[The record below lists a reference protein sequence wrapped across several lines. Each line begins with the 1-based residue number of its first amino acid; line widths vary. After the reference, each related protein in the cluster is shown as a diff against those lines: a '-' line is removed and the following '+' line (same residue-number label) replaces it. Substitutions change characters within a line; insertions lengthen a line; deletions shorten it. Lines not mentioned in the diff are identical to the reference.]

1 MKRIAQFLA
10 ISSLCAAQAGC
21 DLFDPTETNNP
32 DVTEESVVGQPGSL
46 GRWVTGLERQAA
58 IVFDEAITTLEIGS
72 DNYDNTQ
79 TFFNQGFDRLL
90 INYTDDDVED
100 ILFSLSDLRETSV
113 YGREVIAAADP
124 DASDAQIA
132 ETYFFEGLAA
142 LYIGELF
149 VGAPNEG
156 EGPVVGPEVHLN
168 RAVSSF
174 QAALDLADEASYR
187 LALARAYYGLGDQAN
202 AVAAAEAVLSADPEF
217 VRFADFDPV
226 NDPASDIQDAIYDRG
241 SFDDLQPL
249 PRLDFLDPKYNVV
262 GTSDDPIAYLK
273 AEEAHLIL
281 IEARLADGDLSGAQ
295 DQMNELLDLVESRPL
310 DTFSDAA
317 EGRTQQAPGSR
328 PDSTNF
334 VVRASPDAPFRE
346 GLVLDRGPGSALVT
360 VPSVSGTSVTEERVD
375 EVDSVDDAVALL
387 YLLRQEI
394 FIAEGRRFSDLGLR
408 MPVHQNEVIANPNLE
423 DSDPATQA
431 FIPPFVQAISEEID
445 AFTIGDVDGDG
456 LIQVTILHD
465 LNEILSQNRT
475 SDAVVPFF

>member
-10 ISSLCAAQAGC
+10 ISSLCVAQAGC
-21 DLFDPTETNNP
+21 DLFDPTKTENP
-32 DVTEESVVGQPGSL
+32 DVTEEAVVGQPGSL
-46 GRWVTGLERQAA
+46 GRWVTGLERQTA
-58 IVFDEAITTLEIGS
+58 IVFDETITTLEIGS

-90 INYTDDDVED
+90 INFTDDDIED
-100 ILFSLSDLRETSV
+100 ILFSLSDLRETAV
-113 YGREVIAAADP
+113 YGREVIAPGDR

-174 QAALDLADEASYR
+174 QAALGLAEETSYR
-187 LALARAYYGLGDQAN
+187 LALARAYYSLGDREN
-202 AVAAAEAVLSADPEF
+202 AVMAAEAVLAADPDF

-262 GTSDDPIAYLK
+262 GTEDDPVAYLK

-281 IEARLADGDLSGAQ
+281 IEAAIADGDLGGAQ
-295 DQMNELLDLVESRPL
+295 DEMKELLDLVESRPS

-317 EGRTQQAPGSR
+317 EDRTQREPGTR

-334 VVRASPDAPFRE
+334 VVRASPDEPFRE
-346 GLVLDRGPGSALVT
+346 GLVLDRGEGSALVT
-360 VPSVSGTSVTEERVD
+360 VPSISGTSVTEERVD
-375 EVDSVDDAVALL
+375 DVDSVDEAVALL

-408 MPVHQNEVIANPNLE
+408 MPVHQNEVIANPNVE
-423 DSDPATQA
+423 ESDSATQA
-431 FIPPFVQAISEEID
+431 FIPPFLAAISEEID

-465 LNEILSQNRT
+465 LNDLLSQNRT
-475 SDAVVPFF
+475 ESYVVPFL